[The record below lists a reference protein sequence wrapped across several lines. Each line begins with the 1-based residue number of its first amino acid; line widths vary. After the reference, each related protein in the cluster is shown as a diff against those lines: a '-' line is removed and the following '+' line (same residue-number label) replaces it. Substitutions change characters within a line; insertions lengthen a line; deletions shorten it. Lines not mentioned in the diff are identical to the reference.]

1 MAFKSIYESG
11 DAARTPPR
19 VTPKPRRPAA
29 RHGPSGDLV
38 GDYHR
43 LVHELEV
50 HQIELEMQNAELR
63 EAQEQSARLLER
75 FTDLFEFAP
84 VGYVSL
90 NEAGLMQE
98 VNLTATA
105 LLGVERGRLMHKSL
119 AQFVAPATRP
129 AFSAFLDQLLGRPGT
144 TFGEVQFLRPDQAAI
159 WVSLHGTSSVPFRGP
174 HAWYRIALTDITASR
189 QAADAEHNME
199 EMATQVLALQ
209 LELDASR
216 TSGETMLRTGAKYAR
231 LLTQSQ
237 HMQKQMR
244 RLSHVVM
251 TERENDRRTISHDLH
266 AVVSQA
272 LIGINLR
279 LEHLKRQTAT
289 VPGGLAQDV
298 GSAQALL
305 GSSMDIVR
313 QYSNELGPTVLDD
326 LGLIPALELLA
337 GRIAKRSGLDI
348 GLELCPEV
356 EKLRLDRRLALY
368 RVAEAALTNATGR
381 SGVSRVTLDI
391 RTGPACIRMTVQDDA
406 RSTGRSRRPPAMSI
420 GIIGMKE
427 HLRMVG
433 GELTVKTVPAT
444 GTTVVVQIP
453 WGRSSKKKAGRP
465 VIR

>member
-105 LLGVERGRLMHKSL
+105 LLGVERGRLVQQSL

-216 TSGETMLRTGAKYAR
+216 TSGETMQRTGAKYAR

-266 AVVSQA
+266 AVVSQT

-305 GSSMDIVR
+305 GSSMAIVR
-313 QYSNELGPTVLDD
+313 QYSNEIGPTVLDD
-326 LGLIPALELLA
+326 LGLIPALELLV
-337 GRIAKRSGLDI
+337 GRITKRTGLEI
-348 GLELCPEV
+348 GLELCAEV

-368 RVAEAALTNATGR
+368 RVAEEALTNATGR
-381 SGVSRVTLDI
+381 PGASRVTLDI
-391 RTGPACIRMTVQDDA
+391 RKGPASRRMTVQDD
-406 RSTGRSRRPPAMSI
+406 GRLSGPSRRPSAASI

-427 HLRMVG
+427 RLAMVG
-433 GELTVKTVPAT
+433 GVLTVKSVPAT

-453 WGRSSKKKAGRP
+453 WGRSSKKTSR
-465 VIR
+465 